1 MYEIAPYRTSSS
13 DIVKA
18 CTFYDYAPQIF
29 ANIRK
34 KNNIKKEQ
42 YSDSLGPEQIFGCMF
57 NANFQTLAEL
67 CSSGKSGSFFYY
79 TQDGR
84 FVLKT
89 IPRQEFKFMKRIL
102 PAYHDFLTQTN
113 PESMI
118 SRVYGIHK
126 VIFYRKKTKLSKKI
140 YFCIMNNVFHT
151 ALKIDL
157 RYDLKGSTYGRRT
170 LVEDRTIALKD
181 LNFIDRGEQI
191 KVGQQN
197 KERILEIIRLDSEF
211 FRNNNII
218 DYSLLIGV
226 TNRSEHPQVFAQSEE
241 HEHAILTSNANETY
255 HNTLQNWDL
264 QASSC
269 RSMQDDFFYQSFQGG
284 LMSSD
289 NQHVYFFGIIDIFT
303 DYSTIKQMEHMYKS
317 VTQNSTTIS
326 CVPPRQYAERF
337 YNFMEKTVFTE

>member
-1 MYEIAPYRTSSS
+1 MYEIAPYRTQSS
-13 DIVKA
+13 DNVKA

-34 KNNIKKEQ
+34 KNYIKKDD
-42 YSDSLGPEQIFGCMF
+42 YSRSLGPEQVFLCMF

-102 PAYHDFLTQTN
+102 PQYHDYLTQTN

-126 VIFYRKKTKLSKKI
+126 VIFYRKKAQLSKKI

-151 ALKIDL
+151 SLKIDL
-157 RYDLKGSTYGRRT
+157 RYDLKGSTFGRRT
-170 LVEDRTIALKD
+170 LIDKSGKPVDRTIALKD
-181 LNFIDRGEQI
+181 LDFIDSHEQI

-197 KERILEIIRLDSEF
+197 KERILEIIRLDSQF
-211 FRNNNII
+211 FRDNNII

-226 TNRSEHPQVFAQSEE
+226 TNRSEHPTVFAESFDQDN
-241 HEHAILTSNANETY
+241 AVLTSNVNETQMQ
-255 HNTLQNWDL
+255 TL
-264 QASSC
+264 
-269 RSMQDDFFYQSFQGG
+269 
-284 LMSSD
+284 
-289 NQHVYFFGIIDIFT
+289 
-303 DYSTIKQMEHMYKS
+303 
-317 VTQNSTTIS
+317 
-326 CVPPRQYAERF
+326 
-337 YNFMEKTVFTE
+337 